1 MHLQLFIFKN
11 KMEAMPKLKFKFLM
25 SKKRQPWLNEHK
37 GNTNNSSSKEIIEKT
52 KH

>member
-11 KMEAMPKLKFKFLM
+11 KMEAMPKLEFKFLM
-25 SKKRQPWLNEHK
+25 SKRQPWLHEHK